1 VRVIVPMPVIM
12 AVIVARRRGGRRRSR
27 RRARDRGVTVIV
39 GVRMIRV
46 VVVVV

>member
-27 RRARDRGVTVIV
+27 RRAHDRGVTVIV
-39 GVRMIRV
+39 GVRMIGV